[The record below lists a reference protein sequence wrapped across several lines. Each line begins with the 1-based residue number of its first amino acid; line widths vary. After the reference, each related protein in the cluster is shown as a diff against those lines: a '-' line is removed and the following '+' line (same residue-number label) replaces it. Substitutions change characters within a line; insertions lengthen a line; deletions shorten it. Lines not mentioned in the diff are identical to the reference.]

1 MNRILIPYD
10 FSELA
15 DNALD
20 FACQIA
26 QKSKA
31 KEILLLNVVEHPSE
45 SKMKTMGATK
55 MDPMENVY
63 FTKLVQLV
71 EDKLKT
77 KISNIDYSG
86 INIEYKIQ
94 LGNPYNT
101 LAAEVSE
108 EEVDMVVMGTT
119 GAEGLEEFFIGS
131 NAERVVRT
139 AKAPVITLKEK
150 VRLSSFKNIVFA
162 SNFVD
167 IKPKFVQKLK
177 ELQYLFDG
185 NLKLVKINTPAN
197 FTTTRHDLEQMNE
210 FVKSNN
216 IRNYEIDIYNYTN
229 EEDGIVYYA
238 EDSNADI
245 IALGTHQR
253 KGFNH
258 FLTGS
263 IAEDVVNHSK
273 NPVWTLNLDF

>member
-1 MNRILIPYD
+1 MNRILVPYD

-15 DNALD
+15 NNAVD

-26 QKSKA
+26 QKGKA

-45 SKMKTMGATK
+45 STLKTMGATQ
-55 MDPMENVY
+55 MDPMENIY

-86 INIEYKIQ
+86 VNIEYKIQ

-101 LAAEVSE
+101 LAVEVGE

-119 GAEGLEEFFIGS
+119 GAEGLEEFFVGS

-150 VRLSSFKNIVFA
+150 IEISSLKNIVFA
-162 SNFVD
+162 SNFID
-167 IKPKFVQKLK
+167 IKEGFVQKLK
-177 ELQYLFDG
+177 ELQFLLDG
-185 NLKLVKINTPAN
+185 KLMLVKINTPAN
-197 FTTTRHDLEQMNE
+197 FTSTRHDLQQMND
-210 FVKSNN
+210 FVKKYN
-216 IRNYEIDIYNYTN
+216 ITNYSIDIYNYSN

-238 EDSNADI
+238 EDSNADV
-245 IALGTHQR
+245 IAMGTHQR

-273 NPVWTLNLDF
+273 SPVWTLNLEM